1 MTAKRVGRQAVVV
14 GAGMGGLT
22 AARAVADHFEQVIV
36 LERDVLPS
44 DAAHRAGTPQS
55 RHLHVLLAGGLR
67 ALNELFPGFEQD
79 LVQAGAV
86 PLRVTTDM
94 RMELPGFHPFPSI
107 DLGWTT
113 YSMSRPLL
121 ERVVRKCSEND
132 PRITLHAGCRVREFV
147 PSEDHSAVTAVVYEN
162 PDGSSEWMAAD
173 LVVDA
178 SGRGMVTLN
187 LLNTIGQQPP
197 EETCIGVDI
206 GYATGIFSIPNDAP
220 SDWRGM
226 MTLAKAPESSRAGLM
241 FPLEGGDQWMATLH
255 GRYGEKP
262 SDDGEEFLSFARQLP
277 TPTLY
282 DAISQAKRL
291 GNIARFGFPASVWR
305 HFERLESFP
314 RGLLPFGDAIC
325 RFNPIW
331 GQGMSVAAQ
340 EAVLLRRLLG
350 SCEGDPLAG
359 LAQAFFAGA
368 SELIET
374 PWASAA
380 VPDFALPQT
389 EGQRPDDLDRMLRFN
404 DALLRLATEDPA
416 VYRLIVEVRHLLKPR
431 STLQEPD
438 LVERVRA
445 METAGADIPRRE
457 R

>member
-1 MTAKRVGRQAVVV
+1 MTAKLVGRQAVVV
-14 GAGMGGLT
+14 GAGMGGLA
-22 AARAVADHFEQVIV
+22 AARALADHFEQVVV
-36 LERDVLPS
+36 LERDALPS
-44 DAAHRAGTPQS
+44 DAGHRAGTPQS

-94 RMELPGFHPFPSI
+94 RLELPGFHPFPSI

-147 PSEDHSAVTAVVYEN
+147 ASADHSNVTAVIYEN
-162 PDGSSEWMAAD
+162 PDGSSERMAAD

-187 LLNTIGQQPP
+187 LLNTIGQKPP
-197 EETCIGVDI
+197 EETRIGVDI
-206 GYATGIFSIPNDAP
+206 GYATAIFPIPNDAP
-220 SDWRGM
+220 SDWKGM

-241 FPLEGGDQWMATLH
+241 FPLEGGDQWIATLH

-262 SDDGEEFLSFARQLP
+262 SDDGDEFLSFARQLP

-282 DAISQAKRL
+282 DAISQAKRF

-340 EAVLLRRLLG
+340 EAVLLRHLLG
-350 SCEGDPLAG
+350 SEGDPLSG

-380 VPDFALPQT
+380 IPDFALPQT
-389 EGQRPDDLDRMLRFN
+389 EGHRPDDLDGMLRFN
-404 DALLRLATEDPA
+404 DARLRLATEDPA

-431 STLQEPD
+431 SVLQEPD

-445 METAGADIPRRE
+445 IAAAEAIVPREE